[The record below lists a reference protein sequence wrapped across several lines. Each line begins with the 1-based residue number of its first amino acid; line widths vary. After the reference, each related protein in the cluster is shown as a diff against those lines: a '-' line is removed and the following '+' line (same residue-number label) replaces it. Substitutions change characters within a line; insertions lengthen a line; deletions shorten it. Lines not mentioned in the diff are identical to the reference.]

1 VEQVFEEEWWKGD
14 FGTDA
19 EGTQMKENFTLF
31 FGLAMQ
37 LYQGTL
43 VADDTPFDQFMGALA
58 DVRGD
63 GTFIPPNLG
72 ALTAQEKLG
81 LDIFQGSN
89 FSGLNAD
96 DAGLP
101 LINAGCNNCH
111 FLPESSN
118 HVVRLAGLAPPVGV
132 ANDPL
137 NPVNVLVPRTVM
149 ELMVMGDQGP
159 GVYDIGFYNIAVR
172 PTDEDIGRAGTS
184 PATTDFPDGLPLS
197 VTELAY
203 MKWQNQLPDD
213 VAQFVPDQGIREVI
227 QPDGTIVDV
236 QVPLEELFAQA
247 GNRIVTQGA
256 FKVPTLR
263 NQEFQG
269 PYFHTGGD
277 ATLRQVVEFY
287 ARGGNFPATNIEHLD
302 ADMGAIPELD
312 VGNPDLDLAAQ
323 AEDNIQ
329 ALVAFLSRG
338 LTDLRVAQR
347 QAPFD
352 HPQLFIPE
360 GITGRDA
367 RLVDGEN
374 FGEKFKEIK
383 ATGAGGAGT
392 IPRFLGLNPQDP
404 IQYEIDLLN

>member
-1 VEQVFEEEWWKGD
+1 
-14 FGTDA
+14 
-19 EGTQMKENFTLF
+19 
-31 FGLAMQ
+31 MQ
-37 LYQGTL
+37 LYQGSL
-43 VADDTPFDQFMGALA
+43 VADDTPFDRFMGALD
-58 DVRGD
+58 DVRGN
-63 GTFIPPNLG
+63 GGPIPGNPA
-72 ALTAQEKLG
+72 ALTPQETLG

-96 DAGLP
+96 AAGLP

-118 HVVRLAGLAPPVGV
+118 HVVRLAGLAPPEGV
-132 ANDPL
+132 VNDPL
-137 NPVNVLVPRTVM
+137 DPVNVLAPLTVM
-149 ELMVMGDQGP
+149 ELMPMGDGGL

-172 PTDEDIGRAGTS
+172 PTEEDIGRAGAS
-184 PATTDFPDGLPLS
+184 PATDGFPDGLPLS
-197 VTELAY
+197 ITELAF
-203 MKWQNQLPDD
+203 MKFNNQLDEFPD
-213 VAQFVPDQGIREVI
+213 VALFVPDQGIVEVVN
-227 QPDGTIVDV
+227 PDTGEIEDV
-236 QVPLEELFAQA
+236 PVGLEDLFGLA
-247 GNRIVTQGA
+247 GADGRIVTRGA

-287 ARGGNFPATNIEHLD
+287 VRGGNFPATNIDDLD
-302 ADMGAIPELD
+302 ADIGPIPALD
-312 VGNPDLDLAAQ
+312 VGNPDPDIAAQ
-323 AEDNIQ
+323 AEANIQ

-338 LTDLRVAQR
+338 LTDPRVAQR

-367 RLVDGEN
+367 RLLE
-374 FGEKFKEIK
+374 GEKFKEIK

-392 IPRFLGLNPQDP
+392 IPRFLNLDPQTP
-404 IQYEIDLLN
+404 